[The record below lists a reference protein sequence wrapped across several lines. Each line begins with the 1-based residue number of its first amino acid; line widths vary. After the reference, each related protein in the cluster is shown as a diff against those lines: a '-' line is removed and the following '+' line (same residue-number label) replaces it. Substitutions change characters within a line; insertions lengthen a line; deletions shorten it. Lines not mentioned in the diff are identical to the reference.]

1 MDKPKKAWWELATL
15 NREKKA
21 ATQLGVIVG
30 AFICSWLPYFTL
42 FMVNLN
48 FLATTSCN
56 YLFMPLLVTNAWYRL
71 QRYDYRKKALVCYRV
86 ACHDSIA

>member
-1 MDKPKKAWWELATL
+1 MASCRIIDKPKKAWWELATL

-48 FLATTSCN
+48 FYSTTIHQKIVLESDAFIFFCR
-56 YLFMPLLVTNAWYRL
+56 F
-71 QRYDYRKKALVCYRV
+71 
-86 ACHDSIA
+86 

>member
-1 MDKPKKAWWELATL
+1 LATL
-15 NREKKA
+15 DREKKA

-48 FLATTSCN
+48 FLSTTIQKIELESDKIFFFC
-56 YLFMPLLVTNAWYRL
+56 RL
-71 QRYDYRKKALVCYRV
+71 
-86 ACHDSIA
+86 

>member
-1 MDKPKKAWWELATL
+1 MNLHQYAIFTSNFDMASCRIIDKPKKAWRELATL
-15 NREKKA
+15 DREKKA

-48 FLATTSCN
+48 FLSTT
-56 YLFMPLLVTNAWYRL
+56 
-71 QRYDYRKKALVCYRV
+71 
-86 ACHDSIA
+86 I